1 MLRAENSMIP
11 SLVKKLIDK
20 KKPAAAKTVAA
31 APAVRARSKAAGKHK
46 DWFEIPGEYFGENGV
61 IRVLESSDVDLATLL
76 ESFREK
82 TYTKPFIV
90 DDGETRRLHFDLRY
104 VQSAMTIKQPDEL
117 LFAYTQSM
125 MAFLLFA
132 PSPRHVVVVGLGGGS
147 LTRYCYQ
154 QLPRARITTI
164 EIDEHIIALCEMFD
178 LPPPDRRNLLLRAD
192 AVEYFASTDEI
203 ADVVLIDACD
213 AKGVAPAFCKPAFYR
228 TLRERLSPR
237 GVAVI
242 NLIGIED
249 RVELMQRMVSGAFDG
264 HCLSLKVKGGNQ
276 LLFAFNDVDFDPD
289 WDGIRRRAE
298 ILESRTQIEFVS
310 LARRLK
316 RSWKRDA
323 VGG

>member
-1 MLRAENSMIP
+1 MIP
-11 SLVKKLIDK
+11 ALVKKIIDR
-20 KKPAAAKTVAA
+20 KKPAAKVEAA
-31 APAVRARSKAAGKHK
+31 APAPRARRKSAGKQK

-61 IRVLESSDVDLATLL
+61 IRVLESSSVDLSSLL
-76 ESFREK
+76 TRFRDK
-82 TYTKPFIV
+82 TYDQPFIV

-132 PSPRHVVVVGLGGGS
+132 PSPRHVVIVGLGGGS
-147 LTRYCYQ
+147 LTRYCYR

-164 EIDEHIIALCEMFD
+164 EIDEHVIALCEMFD
-178 LPPPDRRNLLLRAD
+178 LPPPGRRNLLLRAD
-192 AVEYFASTDEI
+192 AVEYFATTGEF

-228 TLRERLSPR
+228 TLRERLSPQ

-242 NLIGIED
+242 NLIGIDGRIET
-249 RVELMQRMVSGAFDG
+249 MQRMVSRAFDG
-264 HCLSLKVKGGNQ
+264 HCLSLHVKGGNQ
-276 LLFAFNDVDFDPD
+276 LLFAFNQADFDPD
-289 WDGIRRRAE
+289 WDGIKRRAE
-298 ILESRTQIEFVS
+298 ILESRTGIEFIS

-316 RSWKRDA
+316 RSFRRDA
-323 VGG
+323 VG